1 MTQTLSWRL
10 RNIMAERGL
19 FQTTDL
25 VAPLRE
31 QGIGLSRE
39 QIFRLVTQ
47 PPQRLNLEVLAA
59 LCAVLEC
66 TPSDLLQL
74 TSNAEQAPATRTGT
88 DGSSTPASSSEVV
101 RARIRRPNQS
111 T

>member
-10 RNIMAERGL
+10 RHLMAERGL

-25 VAPLRE
+25 VEPLRE

-47 PPQRLNLEVLAA
+47 PPQRLNIEVLAA
-59 LCAVLEC
+59 LCTVLEC
-66 TPSDLLQL
+66 TPNDLLQL
-74 TSNAEQAPATRTGT
+74 TSASHQAPIVKTGT
-88 DGSSTPASSSEVV
+88 DRPTATINAHEVV
-101 RARIRRPNQS
+101 RARVRRPTQAQ
-111 T
+111 